1 MPSVAAIVIGAGQA
15 GLAMSY
21 CLSQRRIEHILLE
34 RGRIAER
41 WLTERWDSL
50 RLLTPN
56 WMTRLP
62 GWSYAGDD
70 PDGFMPSE
78 AFAAYLAG
86 YAASAGA
93 PVEHD
98 TTVLSVRR
106 TGSNFHVITSGE
118 TWHSQAV
125 VIATGH
131 CDVPVVPAM
140 ANALPAMIEQIT
152 SANYRNPRTLPGGSV
167 LVVGGSA
174 AGVQL
179 ADEIRRSG
187 REVYLSTG
195 RHTRLPRHY
204 RGRDVWWWLEQ
215 TGLLDEPL
223 DDPAI
228 LERAR
233 RAPSFQLV
241 GRPDRATLDLGT
253 LHAAGVHVLGRAR
266 GADGGR
272 LLLQQDL
279 PETTTGAQ
287 SALER
292 LLQRFDALAMAGT
305 PLDAADAARVI
316 TLPPAPAMLD
326 LSRAGVGCVIWA
338 TGYWRDYS
346 WLHIPVFDAAG
357 EVVHD
362 GGITSVPGLYVLG
375 LRAMRRRRSNFIDGV
390 GRDADELAA
399 HLSRAVGRRCRAAA

>member
-1 MPSVAAIVIGAGQA
+1 MPTVTAIVIGAGQA
-15 GLAMSY
+15 GLAMSH
-21 CLSQRRIEHILLE
+21 CLSQRGIEHIVLE
-34 RGRIAER
+34 RGRVAER
-41 WLTERWDSL
+41 WLSERWDSL

-70 PDGFMPSE
+70 PDGFMPSCE
-78 AFAAYLAG
+78 FAAYLAA
-86 YAASAGA
+86 YAASAGV

-98 TTVLSVRR
+98 TTVLSARR
-106 TGSNFHVITSGE
+106 TGSGFHIATSGE
-118 TWHSQAV
+118 NWHSQAV

-131 CDVPVVPAM
+131 CDVPAVPVM
-140 ANALPAMIEQIT
+140 ASALPATIEQIT
-152 SANYRNPRTLPGGSV
+152 PADYRNSRALPEGGV

-174 AGVQL
+174 TGIQL

-187 REVYLSTG
+187 RAVYLSTG

-228 LERAR
+228 RERAR
-233 RAPSFQLV
+233 QAPSFQLV

-266 GADGGR
+266 GADGSR

-279 PETTTGAQ
+279 PETTARAQ

-292 LLQRFDALAMAGT
+292 LLQRFDCLAPAGT
-305 PLDAADAARVI
+305 PLGAADAARVI
-316 TLPPAPAMLD
+316 TLPPTPAMLD
-326 LSRAGVGCVIWA
+326 LSKAGVGCVIWA
-338 TGYWRDYS
+338 TGYRRDYS

-362 GGITSVPGLYVLG
+362 GGITSVTGLYVLG

-399 HLSRAVGRRCRAAA
+399 HLSRAVAWPCRAAA